1 VRAQLARLLRHSAVY
16 GLTALASR
24 IASFFLLPLF
34 TRFLAPSDY
43 GRIEMLVALVALL
56 IPLLRAGVA
65 TSFFRFYYERDLA
78 PDPTLVVRTAFWFNL
93 LGAVLGTVVGLAFA
107 EQVSRFLFDSSQ
119 YASLVRVGFALF
131 FVSMLYDQATSLYR
145 VEERSTEFAIAGLA
159 NLAITVTA
167 TVWFVVGLG
176 GGATGAMLGNVS
188 GTFVVM
194 CVMIWRQRSALAPA
208 FDRALVRRMNAFG
221 LPLLPAG
228 LALWV
233 VDFADRF
240 FIGHLLGAGAVG
252 VYAVGVKLASAM
264 ILVQLAF
271 RTAWPA
277 FAFSI
282 GDDREARAAFAY
294 VLTYIAFIGAW
305 VSAAL
310 GLLAPWL
317 VRLVAQPPFYGAE
330 RVVAPMSFA
339 GALLTAYTMIAVAIT
354 RSNRTGLTWLIAGAG
369 AAANVAINLALIPV
383 VGIMGAAL
391 ATVGAYAVLV
401 TGSVLWGRAIYPIA
415 YQWRRVATAA
425 IVGVVVCF
433 GGRALHLPLAG
444 ALALALGYPAI
455 LVPLRFYEP
464 AERRRLLAIAGRIRR
479 A

>member
-34 TRFLAPSDY
+34 TRYLQPSDY
-43 GRIEMLVALVALL
+43 GRIEILVALVALL
-56 IPLLRAGVA
+56 MPLLRAGVA

-78 PDPTLVVRTAFWFNL
+78 PDPALVVRTAFWFNL
-93 LGAVLGTVVGLAFA
+93 YGAIAGTAIGLAVA
-107 EQVSRFLFDSSQ
+107 APLSRLLFGSDH
-119 YASLVRVGFALF
+119 YTELVRVGFALL

-145 VEERSTEFAIAGLA
+145 VEERTTEFAIAGLA

-167 TVWFVVGLG
+167 TIWFVVGLD

-188 GTFVVM
+188 GTFLVL
-194 CVMIWRQRSALAPA
+194 CVMIWRQRRVLAPA
-208 FDRALVRRMNAFG
+208 FDRELVRRMNAFG

-233 VDFADRF
+233 VDFSDRF
-240 FIGHLLGAGAVG
+240 FLGHIMDASAVG

-282 GDDREARAAFAY
+282 SDDREARAAFSY
-294 VLTYIAFIGAW
+294 VFTYIAFVGAW
-305 VSAAL
+305 VSVAL

-317 VRLVAQPPFYGAE
+317 VRLVAQPAFYGAE

-339 GALLTAYTMIAVAIT
+339 GALLTAYTMVAVAIT

-369 AAANVAINLALIPV
+369 AVVNVVVNLTLIPAI
-383 VGIMGAAL
+383 GIMGAAL
-391 ATVGAYAVLV
+391 ATVAAYAALV
-401 TGSVLWGRAIYPIA
+401 AGSVWWGSSIYPIP

-425 IVGVVVCF
+425 TVGVVACL

-444 ALALALGYPAI
+444 ALALALLYPVL

-464 AERRRLLAIAGRIRR
+464 AERRRILAIAGRIRPG
-479 A
+479 